1 MAEEKILVFSLR
13 KEALKT
19 PKWRRSGD
27 AASILR
33 RKLAKFSKTGTVRID
48 SKTNDRLWQRG
59 VKYPPMK
66 LRLRVKK
73 LDDGSVETELL
84 G

>member
-1 MAEEKILVFSLR
+1 MAEEKVIIFNLR
-13 KEALKT
+13 KDALKT

-33 RKLAKFSKTGTVRID
+33 RQLAKFSKTGKVKID
-48 SKTNDRLWQRG
+48 SKTNEKIWARG
-59 VKYPPMK
+59 VKYPTMK
-66 LRLRVKK
+66 LRIKVKK
-73 LDDGSVETELL
+73 LDDGSVETELV